1 MNERSGDILELAR
14 TDRRSLIDFARLQT
28 AIQGEGFDAVVASS
42 SPNVTYTGGS
52 FIDHFPLT
60 TFVVTTADG
69 RQGLV
74 INEGDAAYFREYSW
88 VEDIRSFRYATSI
101 LESNLEAVG
110 MVAELLREFGTTTVI
125 GVEGAHLPML
135 YLETLRTEFPAAS
148 ISDAGPV
155 FDAVRVIKTP
165 AEIELLSYAA
175 RASDKAIHTGFSLA
189 RPGDTEQQLAATI
202 QGAAVRLGAD
212 GLDHADVHAGA
223 HGTVVHAW
231 PMGIPLVPGD
241 VIHVDFGAIFGG
253 YRTDIARNATVHA
266 STSKQRDFYRPLWVA
281 RTKMLEQMKP
291 GITAGE
297 VFRIGKTAIESE
309 GLEYPWG
316 TLGHS
321 IGLSIH
327 EGFEIV
333 RGSERVLEENMVLN
347 IEPSHIELGHGRY
360 HLEDAVCIT
369 NNGARLLSDF
379 SSADEPAL
387 IS

>member
-1 MNERSGDILELAR
+1 MSSRNSDILELAR
-14 TDRRSLIDFARLQT
+14 TDRRSLIDFPRLQ
-28 AIQGEGFDAVVASS
+28 AGVQAGGFDAVVASS

-52 FIDHFPLT
+52 FIDFPPLI
-60 TFVVTTADG
+60 TFVVTTAGG

-88 VEDIRSFRYATSI
+88 IEDIRSFRYRTSTV
-101 LESNLEAVG
+101 ESNLEAVR
-110 MVAELLREFGTTTVI
+110 MVADLLRELGATAVLGI
-125 GVEGAHLPML
+125 EGAHLPTL
-135 YLETLRTEFPAAS
+135 YLDALQRELPTATF
-148 ISDAGPV
+148 SDAGDA
-155 FDAVRVIKTP
+155 FEAVRVIKTK
-165 AEIELLSYAA
+165 AEIDLLSYAA
-175 RASDKAIHTGFSLA
+175 RATDKAIHTGFALV
-189 RPGDTEQQLAATI
+189 RPGDTEQQLAAII

-223 HGTVVHAW
+223 HATVVHAW
-231 PMGIPLVPGD
+231 PMGIALGVGD
-241 VIHVDFGAIFGG
+241 VIHVDFGAVFGG

-266 STSKQRDFYRPLWVA
+266 ATSRQRDFYRPLWVA
-281 RTKMLEQMKP
+281 RQRMLEEMKP
-291 GITAGE
+291 GATAGE
-297 VFRIGKTAIESE
+297 VFQIGQTAIESE

-347 IEPSHIELGHGRY
+347 IEPSHIEPGHGRY

-369 NNGARLLSDF
+369 NNGARLLSDY
-379 SSADEPAL
+379 SPTEEPAV
-387 IS
+387 IH